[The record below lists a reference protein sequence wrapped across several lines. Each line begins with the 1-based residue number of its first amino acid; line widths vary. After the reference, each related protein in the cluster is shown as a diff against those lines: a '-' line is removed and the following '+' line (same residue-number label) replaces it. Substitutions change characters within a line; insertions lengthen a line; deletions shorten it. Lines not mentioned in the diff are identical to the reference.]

1 MSLKKTAAIICSTL
15 LIFAVAGSAGLPAYA
30 GLISGDKPYLSLGA
44 DLTSSEKQTVYQL
57 LGVDS
62 DDLDKY
68 GISTVTNQEEHKY
81 LDSYVSSSAIGTRA
95 LSSVLIE
102 KGEKGSGIQVETK
115 NITYCTE
122 GMYQNALATAGAK
135 DIKVTVAG
143 PTQISGTAALVGAI
157 KALAAVSAV
166 SAVFAH
172 STARDSSKELSER

>member
-68 GISTVTNQEEHKY
+68 GISTVTNQEEH
-81 LDSYVSSSAIGTRA
+81 
-95 LSSVLIE
+95 
-102 KGEKGSGIQVETK
+102 
-115 NITYCTE
+115 
-122 GMYQNALATAGAK
+122 
-135 DIKVTVAG
+135 
-143 PTQISGTAALVGAI
+143 
-157 KALAAVSAV
+157 
-166 SAVFAH
+166 
-172 STARDSSKELSER
+172 